1 MQELIGAA
9 SALAGVVLGAV
20 LPRFFDWLRRPV
32 VKLEL
37 DSPEHGDKWSVH
49 AISVTNVG
57 SSLAKNC
64 HGMITLD
71 AHEAD
76 LCPDDQVL
84 RLSDLGI
91 NRAKF
96 NVKGPETLL
105 LHQGDWRDIRN
116 ELLAWSQIGNPL
128 SLDIYPDTHPMLDVF
143 RLMKAKGGKPS
154 QIQFGSERG
163 WASLRGAFLLTKD
176 YRLTIRIGVENGDAA
191 KRAYCIRRKG
201 DDVEV
206 VPDDGARA
214 QAVPR

>member
-32 VKLEL
+32 VKLEC
-37 DSPEHGDKWSVH
+37 DSPEHGDGWSVH

-57 SSLAKNC
+57 GSLAKNC

-71 AHEAD
+71 ASEDD
-76 LCPDDQVL
+76 LCPDDKVL
-84 RLSDLGI
+84 LLSDLGVD
-91 NRAKF
+91 ATKF
-96 NVKGPETLL
+96 NVSGQETLL
-105 LHQGDWRDIRN
+105 LHHGDWRAIRN

-163 WASLRGAFLLTKD
+163 WASLRGAFVLTKD
-176 YRLTIRIGVENGDAA
+176 YPFKIRIGVENGGAA
-191 KRAYCIRRKG
+191 ERAYCIRRKG

-206 VPDDGARA
+206 VPDDGTRVKIATR
-214 QAVPR
+214 